1 MNEQELRAL
10 IREAVARHLG
20 VTSTSA
26 SPLPETTGAAPPSW
40 RQHVSHA
47 IYLTL
52 ESGGDACLIEPA
64 VPCTHCRFCQSHG
77 H

>member
-10 IREAVARHLG
+10 IRDAVARHLG
-20 VTSTSA
+20 VTQPGA
-26 SPLPETTGAAPPSW
+26 LPLPEATAATPQPW

-52 ESGGDACLIEPA
+52 ESGDDACLIEPA
-64 VPCTHCRFCQSHG
+64 VPCTHCKFCQSHG